1 MKSRKHNSDGR
12 FWLGGILILLG
23 VLFLLDNYNV
33 LSFTI
38 PDYLFQWQVILI
50 IIGLILLASKNTSSG
65 LTLVIIG
72 LIFLFPDF
80 WPLLLIGL
88 GIYFLMNQDH
98 QRSKEFNHFK
108 GESDFDDT
116 EDTPGDYIDEMSLFG
131 GGTKNISSENFKGGK
146 ITAIFGGTEIRL
158 NRCKLADGE
167 NVIDIVALFGGAT
180 LVVPQDWYVIV
191 KLVPLFGGFSDKR
204 VKDPHMVYGNDKV
217 LVVKGVVLFGGGEI
231 KSYY

>member
-23 VLFLLDNYNV
+23 VLFLLDNFNI

-38 PDYLFQWQVILI
+38 PEYLFQWQVILI
-50 IIGLILLASKNTSSG
+50 IIGLILLASRNNSSG
-65 LTLVIIG
+65 LILIIIG

-88 GIYFLMNQDH
+88 GIYFLINQDNRH
-98 QRSKEFNHFK
+98 SKKFK
-108 GESDFDDT
+108 HYKGKNDFDNT
-116 EDTPGDYIDEMSLFG
+116 EDIPGDYIDEMSLFG

-146 ITAIFGGTEIRL
+146 ITAIFGGTEVRF
-158 NRCKLADGE
+158 NQSKLADGE

-191 KLVPLFGGFSDKR
+191 KLVPIFGGFSDKR